1 MPTSKE
7 NISVPYLDFDPHLNP
22 LDNPPKHRKPRKA
35 PRREVRPVVE
45 NESAKAVMTHLPTH
59 RRLPEERIVVNLRN
73 GQKRLPNQNQKKEVA
88 QLRAQA
94 QKRKDPLRQ
103 KQNHHQ
109 AAGQRV
115 TTHRHNITPEV
126 LHTII
131 LGIQAV
137 HQAIIT
143 LIRTIRQQMYLTT
156 IPMHKG
162 GRQAIPRMRVTLQA
176 RGTHTSKITIT
187 HILPLEG

>member
-126 LHTII
+126 LHASIEQRLRVFKKLMMLQGKLDLLLNASTAR
-131 LGIQAV
+131 LEQAGYADDIE
-137 HQAIIT
+137 QEEAT
-143 LIRTIRQQMYLTT
+143 DET
-156 IPMHKG
+156 PMK
-162 GRQAIPRMRVTLQA
+162 R
-176 RGTHTSKITIT
+176 
-187 HILPLEG
+187 PLMVYQES